1 MSDISIKS
9 DGGIASAAARA
20 DVWLFLLV
28 AAGLGWLMWPRSAP
42 NSDSRHRHGKPNGG
56 ADRSLSRS
64 ERNLRDGEPMAG
76 YGA

>member
-1 MSDISIKS
+1 MSDALIKS

-28 AAGLGWLMWPRSAP
+28 AAGLGWLMWPRSGP
-42 NSDSRHRHGKPNGG
+42 DNGSRPRPGKPNGTG
-56 ADRSLSRS
+56 DRSLSRS

>member
-1 MSDISIKS
+1 MSNALIKS

-42 NSDSRHRHGKPNGG
+42 SSNSRPRHGKPDG